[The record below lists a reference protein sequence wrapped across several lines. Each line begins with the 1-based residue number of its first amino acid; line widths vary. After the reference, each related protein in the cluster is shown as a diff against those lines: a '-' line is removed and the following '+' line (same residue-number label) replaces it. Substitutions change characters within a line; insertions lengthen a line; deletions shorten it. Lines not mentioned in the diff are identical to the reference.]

1 MAVTTY
7 RQAAIDGL
15 AGELER
21 DPRVWALGEDIG
33 RGGTYGQYGD
43 LAERFPERIVSTP
56 ISEATIM
63 GAGVGAALVGTR
75 PVVEL
80 RAVDFALCAVDEMIN
95 QAAKARYMFGGQ
107 ARCPVVIRQAT
118 GLRSSTAAQHSQSF
132 EAWYV
137 HVPGLVVLAPAT
149 PADNKGLLAAAVRC
163 DDPVIYLESKS
174 LWDAEG
180 EVPDGDH
187 ETPIGQARIAREG
200 GDATIVTW
208 SGALPPVEQA
218 AEAAAA
224 KGIAVDVIDLR
235 SLWPW
240 DEEAVLASVEK
251 TGRLIIAHEA
261 VQVGGFGAEISATVA
276 EKIGHRLKAPV
287 RRFGAPRIPVPFSPP
302 LEEVCKVQV
311 DGIVAALEAMA

>member
-1 MAVTTY
+1 MAVITY
-7 RQAAIDGL
+7 RQAAID
-15 AGELER
+15 AVAEAFDR

-43 LAERFPERIVSTP
+43 LGTRYADRVVSTP

-75 PVVEL
+75 PIVEL
-80 RAVDFALCAVDEMIN
+80 RAADFALCAVDEMIN
-95 QAAKARYMFGGQ
+95 QAAKVRYMFGGQ

-118 GLRSSTAAQHSQSF
+118 GLRASTAAQHSQSF

-149 PADNKGLLAAAVRC
+149 PADNKGLLTAAIEC
-163 DDPVIYLESKS
+163 DDPVIYFESKT
-174 LWDAEG
+174 LWDTEG

-187 ETPIGQARIAREG
+187 VTPIGQARTARIG

-208 SGALPPVEQA
+208 SGALPPVEA
-218 AEAAAA
+218 AADAAAA
-224 KGIAVDVIDLR
+224 KGINAEVIDLR

-240 DEEAVLASVEK
+240 DEAAVLSSVEK
-251 TGRLIIAHEA
+251 TGRLVIVHEA

-276 EKIGHRLKAPV
+276 EKIGHKLKAPI
-287 RRFGAPRIPVPFSPP
+287 RRFGAPRIPVPFAP
-302 LEEVCKVQV
+302 EMEVVCQVQV
-311 DGIVAALEAMA
+311 DGVVAALEGMA